1 MTIEERIEEL
11 KIQEARLQMQLDEIR
26 YVKQGY
32 ENTLKAQQEQSEK
45 DQETE

>member
-11 KIQEARLQMQLDEIR
+11 KTQEAITQMQLDEIK

-32 ENTLKAQQEQSEK
+32 ENTLKAQEEAKAKEK
-45 DQETE
+45 DV

>member
-11 KIQEARLQMQLDEIR
+11 KIQEARLQMQLAEVQ

-32 ENTLKAQQEQSEK
+32 ENTLKDQAEK
-45 DQETE
+45 QTEEVTS